1 MRAGLVLA
9 FAVLA
14 AFAAEA
20 AAQDEHRRRLAAE
33 VTIMAG
39 DLRRLEAA
47 SEPPQHLDGLRARIA
62 GALLPQTSPST
73 DPE

>member
-33 VTIMAG
+33 LTIMAG

-47 SEPPQHLDGLRARIA
+47 AAPALRLDGLRARLA
-62 GALLPQTSPST
+62 GYA
-73 DPE
+73 